1 MMTLRFMISFDWILE
16 FCFGL
21 ATCKYISYQ
30 LMLFK
35 LDETTKQLLTVQR
48 DLKQ

>member
-1 MMTLRFMISFDWILE
+1 MMILRSMISFDQILE

-35 LDETTKQLLTVQR
+35 LNETTKQLLTVQG
-48 DLKQ
+48 DLM